1 MKNPKNWSTKKD
13 VSKFREFSPIDSSP
27 LTVFIAPEAIEVN
40 DLLQKISFI
49 ISNGVNNPIIQTCI
63 KHVLKNINEI
73 SVEDLK

>member
-13 VSKFREFSPIDSSP
+13 VSKFRKFSPINSTP

-40 DLLQKISFI
+40 DLLQKIPFI

-73 SVEDLK
+73 SVENLK